1 MVEVR
6 TADASVAVM
15 RSGKET
21 ELKVNRF
28 TKWTQQQLTQLADA
42 LKTNSALTSLNLQC
56 AVAYRL
62 WTDFRVR
69 REQHRCRRYQGAGG
83 RAQDQLDADDVGPE
97 GCVCLS
103 FVD

>member
-62 WTDFRVR
+62 WTDFSCVQTMASVMAAPR
-69 REQHRCRRYQGAGG
+69 RWRTRSRPIRR
-83 RAQDQLDADDVGPE
+83 
-97 GCVCLS
+97 
-103 FVD
+103 